1 MRPAAGASIE
11 WTLFC
16 SVSTKQLAAGGNDGG
31 EFTQAN
37 AIRVAGLDRI
47 FCVPSFALRLF
58 FAILRLVGRFP
69 KNRVVFIAAQRS
81 TATARPE
88 AGEAV

>member
-1 MRPAAGASIE
+1 MSGAALLSADAPAAGASIE

-16 SVSTKQLAAGGNDGG
+16 SVSTKQLAAGGNGGG

-47 FCVPSFALRLF
+47 FCVSFFLRLF
-58 FAILRLVGRFP
+58 FAILNSWIDSN
-69 KNRVVFIAAQRS
+69 NRGWCS
-81 TATARPE
+81 
-88 AGEAV
+88 

>member
-11 WTLFC
+11 RTLFC
-16 SVSTKQLAAGGNDGG
+16 SVSTKQLAAGGNGGG

-47 FCVPSFALRLF
+47 FSCSLLGLRLF
-58 FAILRLVGRFP
+58 FAILRLVGRFQQL
-69 KNRVVFIAAQRS
+69 R
-81 TATARPE
+81 
-88 AGEAV
+88 GC